1 MDISNL
7 DDGSIT
13 ITAGHSDLAGNAAN
27 EEQAVVNKDTGF
39 PTLAMDQPGNINF
52 DTDQTSYPVTGSCSE
67 DTRPITLV
75 ITDAGGRTVEVST
88 TCTGSSWPASA
99 DTSTLQDGE
108 ITFTASY
115 TDQAGNPA
123 SDTKEAQRDTQKPV
137 VVIGIANNIDP
148 SNEGSYGLSG
158 TCTEIAEAVTVT
170 LTDVNNNSK
179 SPDPSPTCA
188 AGGTWAVS
196 GFDVSSFSNGDITI
210 VVSQRDTLQ
219 NLGEATGTVVKGDGS
234 VTVSVTSAPNINA
247 AHSGPYFLS
256 GTCSPAGE
264 RVTVRGEVGTYAA
277 NCPSSEMWQLTIS
290 SSDYTNWP
298 DSNISFT
305 VDYTHNEV
313 SAEPV
318 IVSIIKDTVAPTASL
333 NTPAEIN
340 RINDSAYP
348 LSGGC
353 SEDGREVEIAL
364 SDSEA
369 TPQRVSGTTTCAGT
383 SWQKVLDITAL
394 QEGKCHHRH
403 RPYRFGGQPRCI

>member
-158 TCTEIAEAVTVT
+158 TCSEIAEAVTVT
-170 LTDVNNNSK
+170 LTDADSNSE

-196 GFDVSSFSNGDITI
+196 GLDVSGLGNGDITI

-219 NLGEATGTVVKGDGS
+219 NLGEATGTAVKGDGT

-247 AHSGPYFLS
+247 AYSGLYWLR
-256 GTCSPAGE
+256 GTCSPAGGDRE
-264 RVTVRGEVGTYAA
+264 VRGEVGAYTA
-277 NCPSSEMWQLTIS
+277 NCPSSGTCGMLIFFFS
-290 SSDYTNWP
+290 HVIGTNWP
-298 DSNISFT
+298 SN
-305 VDYTHNEV
+305 Y
-313 SAEPV
+313 
-318 IVSIIKDTVAPTASL
+318 
-333 NTPAEIN
+333 
-340 RINDSAYP
+340 
-348 LSGGC
+348 
-353 SEDGREVEIAL
+353 
-364 SDSEA
+364 
-369 TPQRVSGTTTCAGT
+369 
-383 SWQKVLDITAL
+383 
-394 QEGKCHHRH
+394 
-403 RPYRFGGQPRCI
+403 